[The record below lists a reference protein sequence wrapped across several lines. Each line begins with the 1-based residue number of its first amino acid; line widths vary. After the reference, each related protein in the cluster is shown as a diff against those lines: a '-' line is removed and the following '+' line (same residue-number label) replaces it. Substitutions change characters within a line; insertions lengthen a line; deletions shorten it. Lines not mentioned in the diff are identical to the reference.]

1 MARTCEQRE
10 KYSREYVFKAGNESL
25 PFLLSELGASSCG
38 KIYMM
43 TERTGI
49 A

>member
-1 MARTCEQRE
+1 MSKGKNIVA
-10 KYSREYVFKAGNESL
+10 SMFFKAGNESL